1 MLSSPLV
8 LQMPSSMTDEQ
19 FFEFCQ
25 LNRDLRIE
33 RNKFGDISIMSPTGS
48 ETGNREGR
56 IIQQVMNWSD
66 EDGTGIAFS
75 SSAGFTM
82 STGAKCSPDASW
94 IKSERWNILTPEQQ
108 KKFAPICPDFV
119 IELLSPS
126 DSLKTTQEKM
136 KEYIDNGVRLGIL
149 INRKSRQVEIYRA
162 GKEVEV
168 LDSPAT
174 VSGEDI
180 LKGFVLNLGMIW

>member
-75 SSAGFTM
+75 SSAGFT
-82 STGAKCSPDASW
+82 K
-94 IKSERWNILTPEQQ
+94 
-108 KKFAPICPDFV
+108 
-119 IELLSPS
+119 
-126 DSLKTTQEKM
+126 LKT
-136 KEYIDNGVRLGIL
+136 
-149 INRKSRQVEIYRA
+149 EIFI
-162 GKEVEV
+162 V
-168 LDSPAT
+168 
-174 VSGEDI
+174 
-180 LKGFVLNLGMIW
+180 

>member
-1 MLSSPLV
+1 MLSSPLM

-75 SSAGFTM
+75 SSAGFT
-82 STGAKCSPDASW
+82 K
-94 IKSERWNILTPEQQ
+94 
-108 KKFAPICPDFV
+108 
-119 IELLSPS
+119 
-126 DSLKTTQEKM
+126 LKT
-136 KEYIDNGVRLGIL
+136 
-149 INRKSRQVEIYRA
+149 EIFI
-162 GKEVEV
+162 V
-168 LDSPAT
+168 
-174 VSGEDI
+174 
-180 LKGFVLNLGMIW
+180 